1 MTTAAATEP
10 VNWSNTQ
17 KIAFRFCFLLFTLF
31 ILFDPNGLPFVDEE
45 TGIFYLAPLHK
56 LIVWIA
62 AHILHLAKPITVF
75 TNGSGDTTYDY
86 LVVLLIA
93 FLSTLG
99 AIIWS
104 ITGRNTRNYNKM
116 FYWLTVVIRYYVAIN
131 MVSYGVAK
139 VIKLQFPSPS
149 LHRLLQ
155 PLGNMSPMGLAWTY
169 MGFSTGFN
177 YFTGFA
183 ELITGLL
190 LFNRKTTTLGAV
202 VGLAVTGNIMA
213 INYCFDVP
221 VKIVATALVLMCL
234 FILIRDTKRLVN
246 FFFTNKDAQPSN
258 LSPHRFK
265 AKWKNVTLAVFKW
278 VLILY
283 VLLSNFNNAIS
294 LEKTFGEKAPKP
306 PLYGIYDVESFVV
319 NRDTIKPLKT
329 DTIRWDKL
337 IIGYPGVAEI
347 KFVND
352 SAKYWQLNID
362 QKKHT
367 ATANTYTDTLH
378 KYLFTY
384 AISKTERKN
393 SGGHADTVSYLT
405 LSGTHLKDSLSIKL
419 RRMDE
424 KKFRLISR
432 GFHWINEYP
441 YNR

>member
-1 MTTAAATEP
+1 MTTAATPEP
-10 VNWSNTQ
+10 VNWSNAQ
-17 KIAFRFCFLLFTLF
+17 KIAFRFCFLLFILF
-31 ILFDPNGLPFVDEE
+31 IFFDPNGLPFVDEE
-45 TGIFYLAPLHK
+45 TGIFYLTPLHK
-56 LIVWIA
+56 LIVWLA
-62 AHILHLAKPITVF
+62 AHVLHLAKPITVF

-86 LVVLLIA
+86 LVMLLIA
-93 FLSTLG
+93 FLSVLG

-116 FYWLTVVIRYYVAIN
+116 LYWLTVVIRFYVAIN
-131 MVSYGVAK
+131 MVAYGSAK
-139 VIKLQFPSPS
+139 IIKLQFPSPT
-149 LHRLLQ
+149 LHRLME

-234 FILIRDTKRLVN
+234 FILVRDTKRLVN
-246 FFFTNKDAQPSN
+246 FFFKNKDAQPSN

-265 AKWKNVTLAVFKW
+265 ARWKNIALTVFKW
-278 VLILY
+278 ALILY
-283 VLLSNFNNAIS
+283 VIIFNFNQAIG
-294 LEKTFGEKAPKP
+294 LEKQYGEKAPKA
-306 PLYGIYDVESFVV
+306 PLYGIYHVESFVV
-319 NRDTIKPLKT
+319 NRDTLKPLKT
-329 DTIRWDKL
+329 DSIRWDKV

-352 SAKYWQLNID
+352 SSKYWSFSAD
-362 QKKHT
+362 EKKHRVS
-367 ATANTYTDTLH
+367 AHNFIDTLH
-378 KYLFTY
+378 KYLFNYTF
-384 AISKTERKN
+384 SKVVTKKP
-393 SGGHADTVSYLT
+393 GGKTDTVNYVILQGSHYQ
-405 LSGTHLKDSLSIKL
+405 DSISIKM
-419 RRMDE
+419 RRMDGN
-424 KKFRLISR
+424 FLLMHR

-441 YNR
+441 YNK

>member
-155 PLGNMSPMGLAWTY
+155 PLGNM
-169 MGFSTGFN
+169 
-177 YFTGFA
+177 
-183 ELITGLL
+183 
-190 LFNRKTTTLGAV
+190 
-202 VGLAVTGNIMA
+202 
-213 INYCFDVP
+213 
-221 VKIVATALVLMCL
+221 
-234 FILIRDTKRLVN
+234 
-246 FFFTNKDAQPSN
+246 
-258 LSPHRFK
+258 
-265 AKWKNVTLAVFKW
+265 
-278 VLILY
+278 
-283 VLLSNFNNAIS
+283 
-294 LEKTFGEKAPKP
+294 
-306 PLYGIYDVESFVV
+306 
-319 NRDTIKPLKT
+319 
-329 DTIRWDKL
+329 
-337 IIGYPGVAEI
+337 
-347 KFVND
+347 
-352 SAKYWQLNID
+352 
-362 QKKHT
+362 
-367 ATANTYTDTLH
+367 
-378 KYLFTY
+378 
-384 AISKTERKN
+384 
-393 SGGHADTVSYLT
+393 
-405 LSGTHLKDSLSIKL
+405 
-419 RRMDE
+419 
-424 KKFRLISR
+424 
-432 GFHWINEYP
+432 
-441 YNR
+441 

>member
-1 MTTAAATEP
+1 MTTAATPEP
-10 VNWSNTQ
+10 VNWSNVQ
-17 KIAFRFCFLLFTLF
+17 KIAFRFCFLLFILF
-31 ILFDPNGLPFVDEE
+31 IFFDPNGLPFVDEE
-45 TGIFYLAPLHK
+45 TGIFYLTPLHK

-62 AHILHLAKPITVF
+62 AHVLHLSKPITVF

-86 LVVLLIA
+86 LVMLLIA
-93 FLSTLG
+93 FLSAIG

-104 ITGRNTRNYNKM
+104 IASRNTRNYNKM
-116 FYWLTVVIRYYVAIN
+116 LYWLTVVIRYYVAIN
-131 MVSYGVAK
+131 MVAYGSAK
-139 VIKLQFPSPS
+139 IIKLQFPSPT
-149 LHRLLQ
+149 LHRLME

-169 MGFSTGFN
+169 MGFSTAFN

-234 FILIRDTKRLVN
+234 FILVRDTRRLVN
-246 FFFTNKDAQPSN
+246 FFFKNEDAQPSN

-265 AKWKNVTLAVFKW
+265 AKWKNITLTVFKW

-283 VLLSNFNNAIS
+283 VIIFNFNQAIG
-294 LEKTFGEKAPKP
+294 LEKQYGEKAPKAL
-306 PLYGIYDVESFVV
+306 LYGIYNVESFVV
-319 NRDTIKPLKT
+319 NRDTIMPLKT
-329 DTIRWDKL
+329 DTVRWDKL
-337 IIGYPGVAEI
+337 IISYPGNAEI

-352 SAKYWQLNID
+352 SVKYWQLKVD
-362 QKKHT
+362 EKKHT
-367 ATANTYTDTLH
+367 AAANTYTDTIH

-384 AISKTERKN
+384 TISKTAHKKPDGRI
-393 SGGHADTVSYLT
+393 DTISYLT
-405 LSGTHLKDSLSIKL
+405 FRGAHNKDSLSIKL
-419 RRMDE
+419 RRMDN
-424 KKFRLISR
+424 KSPLMSR